1 VVDEAA
7 WVGGYLASNG
17 STQLLP
23 LLRFRDETTSTLS
36 LLGLARVG
44 WRGSE
49 GCHLLQEEQS
59 PPQTCW
65 KTHTQDTQAIGRR
78 ATSCLPSH
86 QVRAT
91 RIVLAGPCP
100 FLSLFSTR
108 GHIAD
113 APLHTHTPHHTTLL
127 SLPHAL
133 SLSRPCLVCTER
145 QPGSLWHVCTRVHTP
160 VCHVCSFDGVAR
172 KCFTHSHTN

>member
-1 VVDEAA
+1 MPPPA
-7 WVGGYLASNG
+7 GGAESPTDMLEDPHSGHPSHRPASNVV
-17 STQLLP
+17 
-23 LLRFRDETTSTLS
+23 STL
-36 LLGLARVG
+36 
-44 WRGSE
+44 
-49 GCHLLQEEQS
+49 
-59 PPQTCW
+59 PPGESNT
-65 KTHTQDTQAIGRR
+65 
-78 ATSCLPSH
+78 
-86 QVRAT
+86 
-91 RIVLAGPCP
+91 IVLAGPCP

-172 KCFTHSHTN
+172 SASLTHIPINVNASLSISLSLSLISHLQRRPKSWKHSRHGGWHREPSTSRCSSTR